1 MTPATSSPSP
11 PTANLTSSI
20 TAVLGLGV
28 PVGTAPTAGLCA
40 LLKMVSM
47 VGDRLTLSRAWQCP
61 VHLVWGVL
69 SKDVQ
74 GGFERAPFSAELCIS
89 VSESQSLKRR
99 GWDVKGLYAEL

>member
-40 LLKMVSM
+40 LLKMV
-47 VGDRLTLSRAWQCP
+47 GDRLTLSRAWQYP
-61 VHLVWGVL
+61 VPLVWGIL

-74 GGFERAPFSAELCIS
+74 GGFERAPFSAGHFCL
-89 VSESQSLKRR
+89 
-99 GWDVKGLYAEL
+99 